1 MNLVAL
7 LIAPII
13 IMFPGYDAV
22 TIVVVVVCLGII
34 TGGLMFSKRV
44 DSTVE
49 AIAAEV
55 TAKVGKAKKK

>member
-13 IMFPGYDAV
+13 IQFKGYDMV
-22 TIVVVVVCLGII
+22 TIIVVVGCLAVVA
-34 TGGLMFSKRV
+34 GGLMFSKRE
-44 DSTVE
+44 DATVE

-55 TAKVGKAKKK
+55 SSKVAKARK